1 MFTNEKFIM
10 NLLLVVI
17 LFIFLAVLM
26 FGGFKAFTYYKTVY
40 DIKKQNE
47 IVLLDNW
54 IDGDSFHFESDK
66 QLPSS
71 LVGNEYTLTFLI
83 YLNNLDPVNKNED
96 QILIERVNGNKFD
109 LKIIIPKLIN
119 NPTSDLRFLFKLQS
133 EVDVTNENKLHN
145 TLINNDNNDN
155 ENNNNDNENDNN
167 DTQIN
172 DLNTNE
178 VNYTNNFDNNLFND
192 IENKTLRDKQK
203 INNNNN
209 NTNNTTNDTI
219 NDNNVLENKKTDID
233 YVELNNN
240 TTHKVF
246 HVGLVIY
253 NNVVDIYKNGQLI
266 SSKVLAGLPEI
277 NNKQFEFFKKSNF
290 NGSLNKVTYFNKALA
305 HSGIKN
311 DYMKHV
317 NHMKKDKMIN
327 MKV

>member
-10 NLLLVVI
+10 NLLL
-17 LFIFLAVLM
+17 LFILSIFIIVLL
-26 FGGFKAFTYYKTVY
+26 FGGFKVLSYYKSIYNT
-40 DIKKQNE
+40 KKQNE
-47 IVLLDNW
+47 IILLDNW
-54 IDGDSFHFESDK
+54 VDGDSFHFETDK

-71 LVGNEYTLTFLI
+71 LVGNEYSLTFLI
-83 YLNNLDPVNKNED
+83 YLNNLNPANKNEN
-96 QILIERVNGNKFD
+96 QILMERVNGNSFD

-119 NPTSDLRFLFKLQS
+119 NPTSDLRFIFKLQS
-133 EVDVTNENKLHN
+133 DVDVTNENKLIAPPN
-145 TLINNDNNDN
+145 TNVKDNNK
-155 ENNNNDNENDNN
+155 ENNKDNN
-167 DTQIN
+167 KDNTQIN
-172 DLNTNE
+172 DLNSNE
-178 VNYTNNFDNNLFND
+178 VNYTNNFDDNLFND
-192 IENKTLRDKQK
+192 IENKTIRDKQK
-203 INNNNN
+203 MLQN
-209 NTNNTTNDTI
+209 
-219 NDNNVLENKKTDID
+219 NDNDEIENNDNLPTDNLDKKKDTDYI
-233 YVELNNN
+233 ELNNN

-290 NGSLNKVTYFNKALA
+290 NGSLNKVTYFNKALT

-327 MKV
+327 IKL